1 MEKETMELQ
10 LPLLEEMLMILQEQQ
25 EIITELTEE
34 LRLSNQDLVQV
45 QKLLATQDK
54 EIISLKELVTQL
66 NEENEKLMKL

>member
-34 LRLSNQDLVQV
+34 LRLSNQDLMQV

-54 EIISLKELVTQL
+54 EIISLRELVTQL

>member
-34 LRLSNQDLVQV
+34 LRLSNQDLMQV